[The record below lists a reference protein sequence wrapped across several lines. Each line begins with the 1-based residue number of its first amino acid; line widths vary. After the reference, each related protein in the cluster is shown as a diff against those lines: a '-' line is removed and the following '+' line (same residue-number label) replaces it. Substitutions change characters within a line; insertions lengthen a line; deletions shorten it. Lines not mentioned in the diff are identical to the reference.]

1 MSIAHAQFERQADKA
16 WERLRTEQQGNKD
29 LEEALK
35 QETQVIENLET
46 QATETLRSMSI
57 ALAQFERQ
65 AERARERERQRTE
78 QQGNK
83 DLEAALKHATQ
94 VIENL
99 EADVKSLRQAQRVQR
114 VSDSEDDK
122 KSDMLETSVADL
134 EAQPAILEVN
144 CVTVL
149 RQSACSEVEFLS
161 SPLCLLCTRLETGR
175 RCF

>member
-16 WERLRTEQQGNKD
+16 WERLRTEQQGNTD

-35 QETQVIENLET
+35 QETQLIENLET
-46 QATETLRSMSI
+46 QATKTLKSMSI

-65 AERARERERQRTE
+65 AERARERQRTE

-122 KSDMLETSVADL
+122 KSNMLETSVADL

-144 CVTVL
+144 CHCPSTECML
-149 RQSACSEVEFLS
+149 
-161 SPLCLLCTRLETGR
+161 
-175 RCF
+175 

>member
-16 WERLRTEQQGNKD
+16 WERLRTEQQGNTD

-35 QETQVIENLET
+35 QETQLIENLET
-46 QATETLRSMSI
+46 QATKTLKSMSI
-57 ALAQFERQ
+57 ALTQFERQ
-65 AERARERERQRTE
+65 AERARERQRTE

-122 KSDMLETSVADL
+122 KSNMLETSVADL

-144 CVTVL
+144 CHCPSTECML
-149 RQSACSEVEFLS
+149 
-161 SPLCLLCTRLETGR
+161 
-175 RCF
+175 

>member
-1 MSIAHAQFERQADKA
+1 MPCTVAHATQASKNLRAIKIAHEQFERQANKA

-29 LEEALK
+29 LEALK

-46 QATETLRSMSI
+46 QATKTLTSMST

-65 AERARERERQRTE
+65 AEKARERQGTE
-78 QQGNK
+78 QQGKK
-83 DLEAALKHATQ
+83 DLEAALQHATQ

-99 EADVKSLRQAQRVQR
+99 EADVKSLRQARRVQR

-122 KSDMLETSVADL
+122 KSNMLETSLADL
-134 EAQPAILEVN
+134 ETQPAILEVN

-149 RQSACSEVEFLS
+149 RQSACSKVEFLS
-161 SPLCLLCTRLETGR
+161 
-175 RCF
+175 

>member
-16 WERLRTEQQGNKD
+16 WERLRTEQQGNTD

-35 QETQVIENLET
+35 QETQLIENLET
-46 QATETLRSMSI
+46 QATKTLKSMSI

-65 AERARERERQRTE
+65 AERARERQRTE

-114 VSDSEDDK
+114 MSDSEDDK
-122 KSDMLETSVADL
+122 KSNMLETSVADL

-144 CVTVL
+144 CHCPSTECML
-149 RQSACSEVEFLS
+149 
-161 SPLCLLCTRLETGR
+161 
-175 RCF
+175 

>member
-16 WERLRTEQQGNKD
+16 WERLRTEQQGNTD

-65 AERARERERQRTE
+65 AERARERQRTE

-122 KSDMLETSVADL
+122 KSNMLETSVADL

-144 CVTVL
+144 CHCPSTECML
-149 RQSACSEVEFLS
+149 
-161 SPLCLLCTRLETGR
+161 
-175 RCF
+175 